1 MKFHP
6 TLIEK
11 LVKVMEV
18 NSGWKG
24 ETKLKAALATMNV
37 AIYTQA
43 TGQEVL
49 VDAEEL
55 AKHQNATNY

>member
-1 MKFHP
+1 MKLHP

-18 NSGWKG
+18 NSGWSG
-24 ETKLKAALATMNV
+24 ESKLKKALSALNIAV
-37 AIYTQA
+37 YTQA

-49 VDAEEL
+49 VDADEMARLSRSTE
-55 AKHQNATNY
+55 